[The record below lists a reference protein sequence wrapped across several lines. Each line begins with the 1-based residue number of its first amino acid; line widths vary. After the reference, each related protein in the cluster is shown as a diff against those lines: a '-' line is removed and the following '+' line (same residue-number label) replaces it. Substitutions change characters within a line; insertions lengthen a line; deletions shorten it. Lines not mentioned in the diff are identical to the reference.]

1 MTTILVVATLDT
13 CGACHQYNLYEHPQ
27 LKYLIKQHAQIRL
40 VEVEGYYDDGKLTLH
55 SDGPIHP
62 AFRSKI
68 KFFPSFY
75 LFTATTWNDP
85 NQPLSGAAMG
95 LDIDNMIEL
104 ESEYDPTTDCDYISV
119 ISYHYNFWW
128 PEFGIYMKDDP
139 NILGDFE
146 TSYCRKHFEHS
157 LIMQGGRK

>member
-75 LFTATTWNDP
+75 LFTAKTWNDP

-104 ESEYDPTTDCDYISV
+104 ESEYDPTTDSIWKWIKSSLHHAPFKYSTSITKGLHSPYI
-119 ISYHYNFWW
+119 
-128 PEFGIYMKDDP
+128 PGFGIKNM
-139 NILGDFE
+139 
-146 TSYCRKHFEHS
+146 
-157 LIMQGGRK
+157 